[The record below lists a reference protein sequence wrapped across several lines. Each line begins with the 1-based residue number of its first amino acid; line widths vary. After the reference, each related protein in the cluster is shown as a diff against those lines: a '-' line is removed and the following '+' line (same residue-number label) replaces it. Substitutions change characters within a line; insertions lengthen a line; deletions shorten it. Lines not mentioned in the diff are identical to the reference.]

1 MSGGGRD
8 GRGGRLAGCYSCG
21 VAGLLKCSILKFA
34 LCAGLMAACAA
45 GGGCTRVTTP
55 GQPIAQRA
63 VIGSPGMEPGRF
75 AKPRCIAADA
85 KTIWVVD
92 RAAKVQRFDPES
104 GLCLQWFTMPESELG
119 KPTGITVGPSPAGDG
134 AMCLYLADTHYNRV
148 VVYAIPE
155 LPRGWTPGSNI
166 NAPVKVNP
174 VEVLR
179 FGSYGMGPGQMVYPT
194 GVAVLT
200 AADGKTVERLYV
212 TEYGGNDRVQVF
224 DAKGQPLFSFG
235 VFGDGQKPE
244 TVEFNRPQ
252 SIAILRSNDA
262 AKVPTGLLVTDS
274 CNHRLGLFDLD
285 GKLER
290 WLGSPLTGDS
300 AAGNFYH
307 PRGITI
313 LPDGTVL
320 IVEFGNNRVQRV
332 NLATG
337 ECLGLWG
344 KGGRGD
350 GELAEP
356 WGLARLGLSVYIV
369 DAMNHRVVVADI
381 P

>member
-1 MSGGGRD
+1 M
-8 GRGGRLAGCYSCG
+8 CG
-21 VAGLLKCSILKFA
+21 VCLLAAFA
-34 LCAGLMAACAA
+34 AA
-45 GGGCTRVTTP
+45 GGCTRVTTP
-55 GQPIAQRA
+55 GRPIAQRA

-75 AKPRCIAADA
+75 AKPRCIASDGQ
-85 KTIWVVD
+85 TIWVVD

-104 GLCLQWFTMPESELG
+104 GLCLQWFTMPESNLG
-119 KPTGITVGPSPAGDG
+119 KPAGITVGPSPAGDG
-134 AMCLYLADTHYNRV
+134 TQCLYLADTHYNRI
-148 VVYAIPE
+148 VVYAIPD
-155 LPRGWTPGSNI
+155 LPKGWKPGSDI

-174 VEVLR
+174 TEVLR
-179 FGSYGMGPGQMVYPT
+179 FGTYGMGPGQMVYPT
-194 GVAVLT
+194 SVAVLT

-224 DAKGQPLFSFG
+224 DAKGEPLFAFG

-244 TVEFNRPQ
+244 TIEFNRPQ
-252 SIAILRSNDA
+252 SIAILRSSDA

-285 GKLER
+285 GKLRR
-290 WLGSPLTGDS
+290 WIGSPMTGDITP
-300 AAGNFYH
+300 GHFYH

-313 LPDGTVL
+313 LPDGTAL
-320 IVEFGNNRVQRV
+320 IVEFGNNRVQHV

-356 WGLARLGLSVYIV
+356 WGLAKLGRSVYIV
-369 DAMNHRVVVADI
+369 DSMNHRVVVTDI